1 MELQFGFKELYD
13 VIITANDPV
22 VINGVSF
29 SKGEPLLFLE
39 KVQVADLST
48 NTSNVSA
55 RGGFDNRAQV
65 TWESTREGVFRFT
78 QGIFSKEQFSLLHNY
93 KILQSNDSLSV
104 LQKEYLETNQDGR
117 FTLPYKAENVYVYNR
132 TTGQKMDLG
141 KIDDYTYTV
150 LTPFC
155 DIIVFYKYAYTS
167 EYSSL
172 LIGERAINGFVT
184 LQAKTRTKDDVTGIE
199 KTGII
204 NFPKMQIRNNF
215 ALRMGEQ
222 SSPVVADFVG
232 IAHPIGDKFNARI
245 GEINFL
251 NADID
256 AE

>member
-22 VINGVSF
+22 VINGVPF

-104 LQKEYLETNQDGR
+104 LQKEYLETN
-117 FTLPYKAENVYVYNR
+117 
-132 TTGQKMDLG
+132 
-141 KIDDYTYTV
+141 
-150 LTPFC
+150 
-155 DIIVFYKYAYTS
+155 
-167 EYSSL
+167 
-172 LIGERAINGFVT
+172 
-184 LQAKTRTKDDVTGIE
+184 
-199 KTGII
+199 
-204 NFPKMQIRNNF
+204 
-215 ALRMGEQ
+215 
-222 SSPVVADFVG
+222 
-232 IAHPIGDKFNARI
+232 
-245 GEINFL
+245 
-251 NADID
+251 
-256 AE
+256 